1 MAYKGI
7 FHSSLLRIRE
17 ALEWAERQNIERL
30 RRFLIEN
37 SNIPLYCFSSGG
49 ASSALEYAALMYE
62 SNRSMAKAITPLM
75 MASISDEALKA
86 SKILITTGDG
96 NGWDER
102 YTAKRAAEVN
112 PKGTAAIVRDCGADN
127 YVINTLK
134 KVTTNWF
141 IYNWIELGGNPFIAT
156 IETMC
161 KFGLFYRAFT
171 NETEIVSKL
180 DFNLNPNDCFTYK
193 ARVEGAVPRLSEIKN
208 YIVLYS
214 GWSKPVATDFE
225 CKMIEG
231 GFASVQLADYR
242 NFCHGRFIF
251 ISKHLEDSAFVLF
264 LTPREK
270 QFAKDLILESVAWRD
285 KTDIFPRNTP
295 VAIIE
300 TQYDS
305 PIASIDLMIKMQV
318 FFDEIAKALD
328 DEPCNPTNP
337 CGIDKR
343 FPRSTPF
350 KNLLEMGALNH
361 GNLQGSNGAM
371 NSVDRK
377 WTILYDPKKTIS
389 QIVELNKKKLGK
401 DVSEA
406 TIRKYITEHRID
418 RRYDEKMVNYNRVW
432 LQYIKDSEQSISS
445 IAKAVKMSE
454 NTVKSYLSEDFNLER
469 NEGKN
474 RMVTED
480 KRITKLKENL
490 EIAISRYHRVKSI
503 QAEYPEYDL
512 DDVLEK
518 LPLKKNE
525 KNTYQI
531 SCFMQMREFRYKYKN
546 GNVEYII

>member
-1 MAYKGI
+1 MAYQGI

-49 ASSALEYAALMYE
+49 ASSALEYAALLYE

-96 NGWDER
+96 NGWDEK

-141 IYNWIELGGNPFIAT
+141 IYNWIELGGKPFIAT

-171 NETEIVSKL
+171 NEDEIVSKL
-180 DFNLNPNDCFTYK
+180 DFNLTPNDCFTYK
-193 ARVEGAVPRLSEIKN
+193 ARVEGTVPKLSEIKN

-251 ISKHLEDSAFVLF
+251 ISKHLSDSAFVLF

-318 FFDEIAKALD
+318 FFDEVAKALD
-328 DEPCNPTNP
+328 DEPCDPSNP

-350 KNLLEMGALNH
+350 RNLLEMGALNH

-389 QIVELNKKKLGK
+389 QIAELNKKKLGK

-406 TIRKYITEHRID
+406 TIRKYIIEHRID
-418 RRYDEKMVNYNRVW
+418 RRYDEKMVIYNRVW
-432 LQYIKDSEQSISS
+432 LQYIKDSDQSISS
-445 IAKAVKMSE
+445 IAKTLKMSK
-454 NTVKSYLSEDFNLER
+454 NTVKMYLREKVKFER
-469 NEGKN
+469 KEGRN
-474 RMVTED
+474 RMVSED
-480 KRITKLKENL
+480 TRITKLKETL
-490 EIAISRYHRVKSI
+490 ERAIARFPRVKAI
-503 QAEYPEYDL
+503 QAKHPEYD
-512 DDVLEK
+512 VNAILEK
-518 LPLKKNE
+518 LPLTKDD

-531 SCFMQMREFRYKYKN
+531 SCFMQMRELRYKYKN
-546 GNVEYII
+546 GDVEYII

>member
-1 MAYKGI
+1 M
-7 FHSSLLRIRE
+7 
-17 ALEWAERQNIERL
+17 
-30 RRFLIEN
+30 
-37 SNIPLYCFSSGG
+37 
-49 ASSALEYAALMYE
+49 
-62 SNRSMAKAITPLM
+62 
-75 MASISDEALKA
+75 
-86 SKILITTGDG
+86 
-96 NGWDER
+96 
-102 YTAKRAAEVN
+102 
-112 PKGTAAIVRDCGADN
+112 
-127 YVINTLK
+127 
-134 KVTTNWF
+134 
-141 IYNWIELGGNPFIAT
+141 
-156 IETMC
+156 
-161 KFGLFYRAFT
+161 
-171 NETEIVSKL
+171 
-180 DFNLNPNDCFTYK
+180 
-193 ARVEGAVPRLSEIKN
+193 
-208 YIVLYS
+208 
-214 GWSKPVATDFE
+214 
-225 CKMIEG
+225 
-231 GFASVQLADYR
+231 
-242 NFCHGRFIF
+242 
-251 ISKHLEDSAFVLF
+251 F

-480 KRITKLKENL
+480 K
-490 EIAISRYHRVKSI
+490 
-503 QAEYPEYDL
+503 
-512 DDVLEK
+512 
-518 LPLKKNE
+518 
-525 KNTYQI
+525 
-531 SCFMQMREFRYKYKN
+531 
-546 GNVEYII
+546 